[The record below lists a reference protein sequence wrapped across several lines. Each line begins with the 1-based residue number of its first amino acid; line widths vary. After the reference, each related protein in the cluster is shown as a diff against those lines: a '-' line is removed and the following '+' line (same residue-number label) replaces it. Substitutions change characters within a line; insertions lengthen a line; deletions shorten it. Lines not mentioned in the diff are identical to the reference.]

1 MKRYA
6 YLLAG
11 LLAAAATPALAADP
25 APRAS
30 AASTLI
36 QSQLDSRA
44 SSEQTSPE
52 QTRATLAR
60 LREALEAR
68 KQELKDA
75 ATRFQHEANGLCSD
89 CPEKDATGHHHSVS
103 EERKVDCIECVEQ
116 AIYA

>member
-6 YLLAG
+6 YLLAP
-11 LLAAAATPALAADP
+11 LLAAAATPALAAEP

-36 QSQLDSRA
+36 QGQLESRA

-52 QTRATLAR
+52 QTSVTFAR

-68 KQELKDA
+68 KQALKDA
-75 ATRFQHEANGLCSD
+75 AARAHQDADGLCSD
-89 CPEKDATGHHHSVS
+89 CPEKAATTHPHSAS
-103 EERKVDCIECVEQ
+103 EERKADCIHCVEQ

>member
-6 YLLAG
+6 YLLAP
-11 LLAAAATPALAADP
+11 LLAAASTPALAAEP

-30 AASTLI
+30 AAATLI

-44 SSEQTSPE
+44 SPD
-52 QTRATLAR
+52 QTRASLAR

-68 KQELKDA
+68 KQALKDA
-75 ATRFQHEANGLCSD
+75 ATRAQQDANGLCPD
-89 CPEKDATGHHHSVS
+89 GPDKAAPTHHHSVS
-103 EERKVDCIECVEQ
+103 EERKVDCIHCVEK

>member
-6 YLLAG
+6 YLLAP
-11 LLAAAATPALAADP
+11 LLAAAATPAIAAEP
-25 APRAS
+25 APG
-30 AASTLI
+30 ASTLT
-36 QSQLDSRA
+36 QSQLDSRVN
-44 SSEQTSPE
+44 PE

-75 ATRFQHEANGLCSD
+75 ATRAQHDANGLCSD

-103 EERKVDCIECVEQ
+103 EERKVDCIECVDRPR
-116 AIYA
+116 YA

>member
-11 LLAAAATPALAADP
+11 LLAAAATPALAAEP
-25 APRAS
+25 ASRAA

-44 SSEQTSPE
+44 NSEQTSSD

-68 KQELKDA
+68 KQALKDA
-75 ATRFQHEANGLCSD
+75 ATRAQQDANSLCPD
-89 CPEKDATGHHHSVS
+89 CPDKAAPTHHHSVS
-103 EERKVDCIECVEQ
+103 EERKVDCIHCVEQ

>member
-6 YLLAG
+6 YLLAPM
-11 LLAAAATPALAADP
+11 LAAAATPALAAEP
-25 APRAS
+25 APRA

-36 QSQLDSRA
+36 QSLLDRRGP
-44 SSEQTSPE
+44 SEQTSPE

-68 KQELKDA
+68 KQKLKDA
-75 ATRFQHEANGLCSD
+75 ATRFQQEANGLCSD

-103 EERKVDCIECVEQ
+103 EERKVDCIECVERPH
-116 AIYA
+116 YA

>member
-6 YLLAG
+6 YLLAP
-11 LLAAAATPALAADP
+11 LLAAAATPALAAEP

-36 QSQLDSRA
+36 QRQLESRA
-44 SSEQTSPE
+44 SSE

-60 LREALEAR
+60 LREALEVR

-75 ATRFQHEANGLCSD
+75 ATRAQQDANGLCSD
-89 CPEKDATGHHHSVS
+89 CPEKAAPTHHHSVS
-103 EERKVDCIECVEQ
+103 AEHKVDCIHCIEQ

>member
-6 YLLAG
+6 YVLAG
-11 LLAAAATPALAADP
+11 LLAAAATPALAAEP
-25 APRAS
+25 ASRAA

-36 QSQLDSRA
+36 QSQLESRA
-44 SSEQTSPE
+44 GSEQTSSD

-68 KQELKDA
+68 KQALKDA
-75 ATRFQHEANGLCSD
+75 AVRDQQGANGLCSD
-89 CPEKDATGHHHSVS
+89 CPDKADPTHHHSVS
-103 EERKVDCIECVEQ
+103 EERKVDCIHCIEK

>member
-6 YLLAG
+6 YVLVP
-11 LLAAAATPALAADP
+11 LLAAAATPALAAEP
-25 APRAS
+25 ASRAA

-36 QSQLDSRA
+36 QSQLESRGN
-44 SSEQTSPE
+44 SE

-68 KQELKDA
+68 KQALKDA
-75 ATRFQHEANGLCSD
+75 AVRVQQDANGLCSD
-89 CPEKDATGHHHSVS
+89 CPDKAAPTHHHSVS
-103 EERKVDCIECVEQ
+103 EERKVDCIHCIEK

>member
-1 MKRYA
+1 MNRYA
-6 YLLAG
+6 YLLAP
-11 LLAAAATPALAADP
+11 LIAAAATPALAAEP
-25 APRAS
+25 APKAS

-36 QSQLDSRA
+36 QSQLESRA
-44 SSEQTSPE
+44 SPEQTSPE

-75 ATRFQHEANGLCSD
+75 ATRFQHDSNGLCPD

-103 EERKVDCIECVEQ
+103 EERKVDCIECVERPH
-116 AIYA
+116 YA